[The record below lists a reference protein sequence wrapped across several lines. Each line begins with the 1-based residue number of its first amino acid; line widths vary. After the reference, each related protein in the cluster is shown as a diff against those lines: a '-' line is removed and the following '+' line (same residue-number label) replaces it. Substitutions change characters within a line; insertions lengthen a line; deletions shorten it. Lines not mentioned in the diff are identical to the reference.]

1 MTGIYIFAVLLVIDL
16 IIGIWYTVAAHP
28 IVTKKAFWL
37 KMLASGIF
45 VANGFIALSLKGAER
60 YGIMIVAALVLGII
74 GDALLSWE
82 PFIRHDE
89 NEKRNNIIFTVIG
102 AAFFLAGHIIYIIAF
117 VKELH
122 DKHAWNRTMFL
133 IAWAIILGTAI
144 LVKTVIRVKLGKL
157 AIPFLIYSMGLS
169 AMGAQ
174 SITLALNGFAGHPVM
189 QAVLIIAPLCFI
201 ISDSTLGL
209 KFADDERFGK
219 LPLRIV
225 TLTTYYAAQM
235 LFGFTISLM

>member
-1 MTGIYIFAVLLVIDL
+1 MTGIYIFAVLFVIDL
-16 IIGIWYTVAAHP
+16 IFGVWYTVEAHP

-37 KMLASGIF
+37 KMTASAIF
-45 VANGFIALSLKGAER
+45 VANGFIALQLRGVAR
-60 YGIMIVAALVLGII
+60 YGVMIVVALVLGLI

-122 DKHAWNRTMFL
+122 DKQAWNRTMFL

-144 LVKTVIRVKLGKL
+144 IVKTLIRVKLGKL

-174 SITLALNGFAGHPVM
+174 SITLALNGFAGHPWM
-189 QAVLIIAPLCFI
+189 QATLFIAPLCFI

-209 KFADDERFGK
+209 KFADDDRFGK

-235 LFGFTISLM
+235 LFGFTITLM